1 MPISLISDSQK
12 KTISSIIDDIHETFA
27 RSITVYEEGKK
38 VLININRQLKLS
50 GFTGDDA
57 HLNGTYTQQSA
68 STYAQENGDGT
79 VELVVNSIPT
89 ESDPSLSEYF
99 WTVVDGSDN
108 DPGSGSPSTT
118 SNTLTS
124 SSGDTRLQPYQMTW
138 SGLTLTEF
146 VVRDTFN
153 GVYGRHF
160 IGRNKTTKTTTVQ
173 HTIKARIKYINAREQ
188 NLADGNIGSQLDIDL
203 IDGSVRITVD
213 ADGFDILKEA
223 KRCEFEGR
231 KYTINS
237 KGNPTGIFGPQYY
250 HFYLSPIEE

>member
-50 GFTGDDA
+50 GFTGDNA
-57 HLNGTYTQQSA
+57 HLNGTYTQQGTSA
-68 STYAQENGDGT
+68 TDFYQQEHGNG
-79 VELVVNSIPT
+79 SISIEVTSIAT
-89 ESDPSLSEYF
+89 EEDPNLNEFRWLILDS
-99 WTVVDGSDN
+99 SDN
-108 DPGSGSPSTT
+108 DPADLASNTSTT
-118 SNTLTS
+118 SGGPT
-124 SSGDTRLQPYQMTW
+124 LQPYQMTW

-160 IGRNKTTKTTTVQ
+160 VGRNKTTKKTTVQ